1 MRTIR
6 HHSGGAMVRPLV
18 VLALSGLLALVAAAP
33 SSGTDR
39 GAVVQARPAVAVDPP
54 TATLDSVG
62 SRYVAAPIPI
72 KGFSWGASSG
82 KHRLA
87 LQRYAPLKHRWF
99 THAVTYA
106 DSGVYR
112 FRPRHVWSPRTVRFR
127 TVLYDNGRRVA
138 VSNVIKVEVIA
149 PPAP

>member
-1 MRTIR
+1 VRTIR
-6 HHSGGAMVRPLV
+6 QSPTATLVRLIAGV
-18 VLALSGLLALVAAAP
+18 ALAGLLALVAAAP

-39 GAVVQARPAVAVDPP
+39 GAGVPGHRAVSADPP

-62 SRYVAAPIPI
+62 TRYVAAPIPI

-87 LQRYAPLKHRWF
+87 LQRYAPLRHRWF

-127 TVLYDNGRRVA
+127 TVLYDDGRRVA
-138 VSNVIKVEVIA
+138 VSNVITVEVVS

>member
-1 MRTIR
+1 VRTIR
-6 HHSGGAMVRPLV
+6 HCSGGALVRPIV
-18 VLALSGLLALVAAAP
+18 VLALSGLLTLVASAP
-33 SSGTDR
+33 SSGTDG
-39 GAVVQARPAVAVDPP
+39 GAAVPGHPTVAAHRP

-72 KGFSWGASSG
+72 KGYSWGASSG
-82 KHRLA
+82 RHRLA
-87 LQRYAPLKHRWF
+87 LQRYAPLRHRWF

-127 TVLYDNGRRVA
+127 VVLYDDGRRVA
-138 VSNVIKVEVIA
+138 VSNVIRVEVID
-149 PPAP
+149 PPA